1 MRIKQAAWFMLIIFS
16 IMGCAKKVMPKNPKN
31 LLYSA
36 RQDIKNKEFKDARKK
51 LTHLENSFP
60 GSEMLAQTRL
70 MEADSFFKEQRW
82 DEAVVKYQ
90 TFLDLH
96 PTHHYADR
104 AQLFI
109 VKCYMEKLENKKE
122 MVFFKSSIID
132 RDLTPV
138 NNAVEEV
145 EKFLKIYP
153 YSKYMP
159 EAEKIR
165 LHCKE
170 ILAENQY
177 YIGKFYL
184 KTDYYAAAILR
195 FKKIL
200 NKYHELPK
208 MREKAY
214 FYLGEAY
221 WKWNRKAESV
231 TILKSFLK
239 EYPSS
244 QFANIAVERIGMYK

>member
-1 MRIKQAAWFMLIIFS
+1 MRINQAAGVMFIILS
-16 IMGCAKKVMPKNPKN
+16 IGCAKKVVPKSPKDII
-31 LLYSA
+31 YSA
-36 RQDIKNKEFKDARKK
+36 KQDMKNGEFKDARKK
-51 LTHLENSFP
+51 LTHLEDNFP

-70 MEADSFFKEQRW
+70 LEADSFFKEGRW

-109 VKCYMEKLENKKE
+109 VKCYVEKLENKKE
-122 MVFFKSSIID
+122 IIFFKSSIID
-132 RDLTPV
+132 RDLAPV
-138 NNAVEEV
+138 YSAMEEA
-145 EKFLKIYP
+145 EKFFKVYP

-159 EAEKIR
+159 QAKKIHLR
-165 LHCKE
+165 CKE

-184 KTDYYAAAILR
+184 KTDYYAAAVGR
-195 FKKIL
+195 FVKIL
-200 NKYHELPK
+200 NEYHELPK

-214 FYLGEAY
+214 FYLGESY
-221 WKWNRKAESV
+221 WRWNRKTESV
-231 TILKSFLK
+231 AILKSFLK

-244 QFANIAVERIGMYK
+244 QFANMAVERIGMYK

>member
-1 MRIKQAAWFMLIIFS
+1 MRIKQVAGIIITIFS
-16 IMGCAKKVMPKNPKN
+16 IGCAKKVMPKKPKD

-36 RQDIKNKEFKDARKK
+36 KQDIENKDFKDARKK
-51 LTHLENSFP
+51 LTHLEDSFS
-60 GSEMLAQTRL
+60 GSGMLAQARL
-70 MEADSFFKEQRW
+70 MEADSFFKEGRW

-90 TFLDLH
+90 SFLDLH

-104 AQLFI
+104 AQFFI
-109 VKCYMEKLENKKE
+109 VKCYIEKLENKKE
-122 MVFFKSSIID
+122 IIFFKSSVID
-132 RDLTPV
+132 RDLAQV
-138 NNAVEEV
+138 YSAMEEA
-145 EKFLKIYP
+145 EKFFKLYP

-159 EAEKIR
+159 QAKKIHLR
-165 LHCKE
+165 CRE

-184 KTDYYAAAILR
+184 KTNYYAAAIGR

-214 FYLGEAY
+214 FYLGESY
-221 WKWNRKAESV
+221 WSWNRKAESV
-231 TILKSFLK
+231 AIFKSFLK
-239 EYPSS
+239 EYPAS
-244 QFANIAVERIGMYK
+244 QFVNIAVERIGMYK